1 MKLNYVDVLNIS
13 KEYTPLH
20 MRRAKRISDLS
31 DINWVFK
38 REREN
43 DSLLWFLINH
53 PPKPQPHLESAP
65 VFSVVRLFWRNPNRF
80 KGRISFNFEIGIR

>member
-1 MKLNYVDVLNIS
+1 MLDYKDIINIS

-20 MRRAKRISDLS
+20 MRRASRISDLS

-38 REREN
+38 REKEN

-53 PPKPQPHLESAP
+53 PPKPQTLESPP
-65 VFSVVRLFWRNPNRF
+65 VFLVERLFWRRQNRY
-80 KGRISFNFEIGIR
+80 KGRVSFNFKVAIR